1 MTCLGENY
9 PKLSA
14 FVQSSRNNEF
24 VVVGAAR
31 GGCYA
36 IQVLRQLGLHPRC
49 ISDMCPHEN
58 GQLLEIPIFTHEETF
73 KKRKKTQVVMALLEP
88 NSAKAAAKSITDE
101 YDFVDAM
108 FLMDE
113 ILHFFMIEMV
123 GRPVDKR
130 KYWTLFQHMRQRKKI
145 AYRYLHRCLT

>member
-9 PKLSA
+9 PKLNA

-31 GGCYA
+31 GGWYA

-49 ISDMCPHEN
+49 ISDMRPHEN

-73 KKRKKTQVVMALLEP
+73 KKRQKTQVVMALLEP
-88 NSAKAAAKSITDE
+88 DAAKSAAGSITDE
-101 YDFVDAM
+101 YDFVEAM

-123 GRPVDKR
+123 
-130 KYWTLFQHMRQRKKI
+130 RQT
-145 AYRYLHRCLT
+145 C